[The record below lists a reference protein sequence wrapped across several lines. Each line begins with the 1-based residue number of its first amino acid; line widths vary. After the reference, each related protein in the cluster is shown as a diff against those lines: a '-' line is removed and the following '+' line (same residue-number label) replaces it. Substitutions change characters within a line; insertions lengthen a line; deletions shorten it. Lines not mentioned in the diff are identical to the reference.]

1 MRKFGVLLALVSLLG
16 LLGGCAT
23 TGGFPSDPN
32 DQALWYVER
41 AAKQA
46 EQGNFERVSFML
58 TEAVSKP
65 GGVEAAKD
73 FLAKLPIVNTRL
85 ADYFQQTS
93 KNSTN
98 KEELNSLARYAST
111 LGKSGVIK
119 DAEQLAKSIEA
130 NVARKNSMGKV
141 NWLLSDDTSNLH
153 ALRSP
158 EAQKIIFERSLDV
171 ITDKQRP
178 QGLAKALAEYLS
190 KPERTSVDLSYA
202 KQKLSKTSLR
212 RSELQEFQRVFP
224 DLVSAKLAD
233 LTVYVQVNVTPSDRL
248 MEEDLK
254 EKIRQISSNY
264 MILKNGEQGNDTT
277 INITVEK
284 LRSEDRQLPSQS
296 QTITYAQ
303 HDVDLLKAA
312 LLMPRNASYM
322 YEWKTG
328 GAELEYGYVIR
339 LNQNGKVLLDELIRG
354 TITEKFVSCDN
365 PRVVNVFGGTTRADF
380 VANSDM
386 SSRCSGATSSSPSA
400 QDLKGRVLALL
411 VDKIVS
417 VETLATRRE

>member
-23 TGGFPSDPN
+23 TNGFPSDPK
-32 DQALWYVER
+32 DQALWYVDL
-41 AAKQA
+41 AAKRA
-46 EQGNFERVSFML
+46 EEGDFERVSIML
-58 TEAVSKP
+58 IEATSRP
-65 GGVEAAKD
+65 GGLDASKNLLSKSPSISA
-73 FLAKLPIVNTRL
+73 RL
-85 ADYFQQTS
+85 IDYFEKTS

-98 KEELNSLARYAST
+98 KEEINNLVKHASA
-111 LGKSGVIK
+111 LIKSGLIQ
-119 DAEQLAKSIEA
+119 DTAQLSKSIDV
-130 NVARKNSMGKV
+130 NIIRRNSTDEVK
-141 NWLLSDDTSNLH
+141 WLMSDDILNLH
-153 ALRSP
+153 SLQTA
-158 EAQKIIFERSLDV
+158 EAQKIIFERSLDA

-178 QGLAKALAEYLS
+178 QGLAKALAKYLS
-190 KPERTSVDLSYA
+190 KSERTSVDLSYA
-202 KQKLSKTSLR
+202 KQKLWKTNLR

-224 DLVSAKLAD
+224 DLVSAKLTD
-233 LTVYVQVNVTPSDRL
+233 LTVYIQVNVTPPDRL
-248 MEEDLK
+248 MEEDMK

-264 MILKNGEQGNDTT
+264 MVLKNGEPGNATT

-284 LRSEDRQLPSQS
+284 LRSEDRQLPGQS

-303 HDVDLLKAA
+303 YDVDLLKAA

-328 GAELEYGYVIR
+328 GVELEYGYVVR
-339 LNQNGKVLLDELIRG
+339 LNQNGKILLDELIRG

-365 PRVVNVFGGTTRADF
+365 PRIVNVFGGTTRADF

-386 SSRCSGATSSSPSA
+386 SSRCSGAASSSSST

-417 VETLATRRE
+417 VEALATRRE